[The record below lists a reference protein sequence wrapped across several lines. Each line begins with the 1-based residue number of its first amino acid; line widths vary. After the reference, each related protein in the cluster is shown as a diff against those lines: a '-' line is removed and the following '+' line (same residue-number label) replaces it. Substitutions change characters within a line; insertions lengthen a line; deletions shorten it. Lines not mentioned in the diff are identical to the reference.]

1 MAAAAEART
10 GPPRRG
16 AGRRRGKRAE
26 ALRRCPREG
35 EAMPAGAAPAPGG
48 PEGAS
53 GVAASRAAGSP
64 GAGGGSSLR
73 SQAAPGV
80 VPQGEKP
87 GSLRRRRRRAVPR
100 PAACGGVNVGREP
113 SAHAFFLF
121 CFCFF
126 CLILSVLRDFRSI
139 CRPGSP
145 RDLSASVKAK
155 PAPKEEAAQNWGT
168 RCETVRRRNT
178 PLGQP
183 LPCSGTVGT
192 QRTFF

>member
-113 SAHAFFLF
+113 SAHAFFFVLF
-121 CFCFF
+121 LFF
-126 CLILSVLRDFRSI
+126 LFNSLSAARFPEYL
-139 CRPGSP
+139 P